1 MKKTFTLFAI
11 LILSLSAKAQWID
24 SLVVTP
30 AMPDANDT
38 LRIYAYLTFP
48 QGNCEGVASGSVV
61 GNNIYASTLHCMGA
75 AMFICND
82 VDTLVFPPVAAGTYT
97 MYFTLSSGYGIP
109 NCTPGFQADDEDTLT
124 FQVSTVLD
132 VPTLPEVSARIFPNP
147 ASDNLSVQISAGTIE
162 QVEIVNVIGETV
174 MTVSP
179 MQSTSEISTESLQSG
194 IYFCRVIDSEGRVI
208 VQQVEILH

>member
-1 MKKTFTLFAI
+1 MNRLFTLFTI
-11 LILSLSAKAQWID
+11 LFFSFSAKAQWID

-48 QGNCEGVASGSVV
+48 QGNCAGVAYGSVV
-61 GNNIYASTLHCMGA
+61 GNDIYGSTLHCMGA

-82 VDTLVFPPVAAGTYT
+82 VDTLVIPPVMAGTYT
-97 MYFTLSSGYGIP
+97 LYFTLSSGYGIP

-132 VPTLPEVSARIFPNP
+132 VPTLPEVSARIFPVP
-147 ASDNLSVQISAGTIE
+147 ASDNLSIQISAGVIE
-162 QVEIVNVIGETV
+162 QVEIVSVIGETV
-174 MTVSP
+174 LTIAP
-179 MQSTSEISTESLQSG
+179 NQSTSTISTESLQNG
-194 IYFCRVIDSEGRVI
+194 MYFCRLIDNEGRI
-208 VQQVEILH
+208 FVQQVEILH